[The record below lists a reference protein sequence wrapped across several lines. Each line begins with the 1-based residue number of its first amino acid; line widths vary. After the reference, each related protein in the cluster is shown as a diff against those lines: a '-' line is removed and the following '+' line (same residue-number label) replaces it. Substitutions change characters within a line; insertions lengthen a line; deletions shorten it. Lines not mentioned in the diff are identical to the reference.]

1 MVFFFPP
8 PKFQRFPIHLGL
20 KVENPEPGSIPQNHH
35 WLSMARRMHEAAGL
49 PSLGWGR
56 VLQDGG
62 LEFGVLFCLMIVNGM
77 KLNHAERRRREE
89 PGGPLSRGSSSMAE
103 LTAKR
108 LFHPPRSQL
117 DRVTYC
123 WPPLSPAIT
132 FDSVLVRHHEAK
144 EKAGGVNQASVYSS
158 VFCSGFFF
166 FPVHCV
172 LSQPYS

>member
-1 MVFFFPP
+1 M
-8 PKFQRFPIHLGL
+8 
-20 KVENPEPGSIPQNHH
+20 
-35 WLSMARRMHEAAGL
+35 
-49 PSLGWGR
+49 
-56 VLQDGG
+56 LQDGG

-77 KLNHAERRRREE
+77 KLNHAARRRREE
-89 PGGPLSRGSSSMAE
+89 PGGPLSSGSSSMAE

-166 FPVHCV
+166 FLCTVFFPSPTHRRSSPAIKPGGSSCFRGQA
-172 LSQPYS
+172 S